1 MAKWGLRVGE
11 SNLRI
16 SEEGIGI
23 LVKLGLTST
32 QAKIYL
38 SLLSIGKSDAKS
50 LTKFSMISRQD
61 VYQTLSELFE
71 LSLVE
76 KVVVKPTKYQ
86 AIPPKVC
93 LEVLMQRRNRATL
106 EINQSA
112 KKIFSEFKKR
122 SEISEKENP
131 EILLVPKEEPV
142 LLNAQDLVKCTRET
156 IRVITPSQKMSAW
169 IQDETSSFLN
179 ALKRN
184 VKFQFITD
192 FPKNK
197 ESWQKTLAPFENEP
211 NFELRY
217 ISDPPLAS
225 FGIYDSEKMLLEL
238 AADGNYLGSQVIVTE
253 NASMVEMASSH
264 FEVMW
269 SQSRSKE
276 TPGTKNKA
284 KELQTE

>member
-1 MAKWGLRVGE
+1 MAKRGFGMGE
-11 SNLRI
+11 GNLRI
-16 SEEGIGI
+16 SEEGIGV

-38 SLLSIGKSDAKS
+38 SLLAIGKSDAKS

-71 LSLVE
+71 LSLIE
-76 KVVVKPTKYQ
+76 KVVTKPTEYQ

-93 LEVLMQRRNRATL
+93 LEVLAQRRERVTL

-112 KKIFSEFKKR
+112 KRIFNEFTRKNEKL
-122 SEISEKENP
+122 SKENP
-131 EILLVPKEEPV
+131 QLLLIPKEEPV
-142 LLNAQDLVKCTRET
+142 LLNAQDLVKCARKT
-156 IRVITPSQKMSAW
+156 IQVITPSQKMSAW

-192 FPKNK
+192 FPKNTK
-197 ESWQKTLAPFENEP
+197 SWQKTLAPFENEP
-211 NFELRY
+211 NFELKY
-217 ISDPPLAS
+217 IPEPPLAS

-269 SQSRSKE
+269 IRSSSKK
-276 TPGTKNKA
+276 TLGTKNEA